1 MRKLLYTLACAL
13 LAGLLVA
20 YSLWTD
26 QRPVGHYLSDLRS
39 EVAVNQGQP
48 GERGNLLGI
57 QPELF
62 AADYQSVERL
72 RLKLAAYLGKARDQG
87 LLNARTIVVLPEHVG
102 TWLVATG
109 EKPQVYEAHHLDE
122 AMLWLAAANPL
133 RLARALASGHGDD
146 RFTDAVFRMKAR
158 RMADDYQALFGGLA
172 RDFGVTLVA
181 GSILLPAPRVEG
193 GTLLANDGPLYNVSL
208 VFDAHGLPIGQPQPK
223 LHPDHHERAYTQA
236 GTITEL
242 SALDTPAGR
251 LGVLLGEDGRSPEG
265 RQALAEQGAELLA
278 YPAFAPGNGSWERPL
293 AGGAHA
299 LDLWREQLHAPQARA
314 ALAVFLRGQLWDLG
328 SDGRGLAGS
337 ATDTTVADAGRGA
350 KLVNIWL

>member
-1 MRKLLYTLACAL
+1 MRKLLYTFACAL

-102 TWLVATG
+102 TWLVAAG

-181 GSILLPAPRVEG
+181 GSILLPAPG
-193 GTLLANDGPLYNVSL
+193 SKAAPCW
-208 VFDAHGLPIGQPQPK
+208 
-223 LHPDHHERAYTQA
+223 
-236 GTITEL
+236 
-242 SALDTPAGR
+242 SATARCTTSAWSSTPTACPSAS
-251 LGVLLGEDGRSPEG
+251 RSPSCI
-265 RQALAEQGAELLA
+265 RTTTNSPTPR
-278 YPAFAPGNGSWERPL
+278 PARSPG
-293 AGGAHA
+293 
-299 LDLWREQLHAPQARA
+299 
-314 ALAVFLRGQLWDLG
+314 
-328 SDGRGLAGS
+328 
-337 ATDTTVADAGRGA
+337 
-350 KLVNIWL
+350 